1 MDGVSPPPVIF
12 LVIDFNAE
20 SRYLLVKTL
29 RRKFP
34 TAVIHETE
42 DADNAEQIVRS
53 GAVTAVISHRTFDVE
68 GVDLVRRLRAADRD
82 VPIVMVSGIDRGTA
96 PMDAGAD
103 AFLHYDQWLRIG
115 TLVERL
121 VGVGANDGGAGAAT

>member
-1 MDGVSPPPVIF
+1 
-12 LVIDFNAE
+12 
-20 SRYLLVKTL
+20 
-29 RRKFP
+29 
-34 TAVIHETE
+34 VIHETE